1 MNETSV
7 QTLLTALRRASSHQ
21 RLYGAEHHLTESADL
36 AVAQAA
42 DEVVG
47 LARRAVLSLMD
58 DTLYLDGRPLAAT
71 SVTCNGIIR
80 SLQDHGVESIAFEA
94 PVDVGDCGKLAA
106 LICDRG
112 DGPSKGSTVTLND
125 DKRTPEEVAPSGSEL
140 VRSVYAG
147 SLEALRAIGVSLR
160 QGTGIDLAQST
171 SAVKTLLD
179 QLVSQ
184 PGAAFLLTTM
194 KSHHEYTFYH
204 SVNTAIHSLALG
216 RLAGLDEEDQLL
228 LGMGALLHDI
238 GKIGVPAEILQK
250 PGPLSVSE
258 WVEIKRHPQIG
269 GEAILAAANQGQE
282 AAAIVAF
289 EHHLRFDGLGYPA
302 RTRRHLPRPMH
313 FFSRLVAVTDTY
325 DALTTRRAYRRA
337 ETPVRALSVLLNSA
351 GTSHDPDFVHAF
363 IRMLGIYP
371 PGTLLALADGD
382 IVMVTHPSDQPGGPP
397 FAMVVADSAG
407 SLLADPALIVLDKSD
422 VVDQVSP
429 ARVGVDPTALLDW
442 ISEHQLLAS

>member
-47 LARRAVLSLMD
+47 LARRAVLILMD

-71 SVTCNGIIR
+71 SITCNGIIR
-80 SLQDHGVESIAFEA
+80 SLQDHGVKSIAFEA

-125 DKRTPEEVAPSGSEL
+125 DERTPEEVAPSGSEL
-140 VRSVYAG
+140 VRSAYAG
-147 SLEALRAIGVSLR
+147 SLEALRTIGVSLR

-313 FFSRLVAVTDTY
+313 FFSRLVAVTDVY

-371 PGTLLALADGD
+371 PGTLLALVDGD

>member
-1 MNETSV
+1 MKETSV
-7 QTLLTALRRASSHQ
+7 RVLLTALRRASSHR
-21 RLYGAEHHLTESADL
+21 RLYGATHHLTESANI

-42 DEVVG
+42 DQVVG
-47 LARRAVLSLMD
+47 LAQRAVLVLMD

-71 SVTCNGIIR
+71 SISCNGIIR
-80 SLQDHGVESIAFEA
+80 GLQDHGVESIAFEA
-94 PVDVGDCGKLAA
+94 PVAAGDCGELAA
-106 LICDRG
+106 VICG
-112 DGPSKGSTVTLND
+112 QSDGPLQGSTVTLND
-125 DKRTPEEVAPSGSEL
+125 DQRTLEEVAPSGSEL
-140 VRSVYAG
+140 VRSAYAG
-147 SLEALRAIGVSLR
+147 SLESLRAIGVSLR
-160 QGTGIDLAQST
+160 QGTGIDLTHSA

-216 RLAGLDEEDQLL
+216 RLAGLDQEDQLL

-238 GKIGVPAEILQK
+238 GKIGVSAEILQK

-269 GEAILAAANQGQE
+269 GEAILAAANHGQE

-325 DALTTRRAYRRA
+325 DALTTRRSYRRA

-363 IRMLGIYP
+363 IQMLGIYP
-371 PGTLLALADGD
+371 PGTLLELGNGSIA
-382 IVMVTHPSDQPGGPP
+382 MVTHPSDRSDAPP
-397 FAMVVADSAG
+397 YAMIVTDSTG
-407 SLLADPALIVLDKSD
+407 SLLADPELIVLDMTD
-422 VVDQVSP
+422 IVDQVSP
-429 ARVGVDPTALLDW
+429 ARVGVDPSALLDW
-442 ISEHQLLAS
+442 ISNQALLAS